1 MQGQYSRLPHVR
13 AMDKL
18 KTAVSSYENVS
29 ELVFDQSVDEGFQ
42 FYGRTADT
50 DNPMTGGRS
59 FIRNRLAL
67 FDPVMGGRS
76 LSVIVRP

>member
-1 MQGQYSRLPHVR
+1 MSEPWK
-13 AMDKL
+13 DKL

-29 ELVFDQSVDEGFQ
+29 ELVFDQSVDEGPQ

-59 FIRNRLAL
+59 FILSQPAPSDSVMRGHSFTLSE
-67 FDPVMGGRS
+67 DPT
-76 LSVIVRP
+76 